1 MAAEFVHL
9 FIATEQCCLI
19 FVNASAPTH
28 WHVENIMS
36 LKETEPK
43 LTFWGIHEARA
54 TVALGCRRLSR
65 SEVEG
70 LSAEDAKR
78 TIEQLMSALET
89 FERLNRTLRAF
100 SITFGC
106 TRH

>member
-1 MAAEFVHL
+1 
-9 FIATEQCCLI
+9 
-19 FVNASAPTH
+19 
-28 WHVENIMS
+28 MS
-36 LKETEPK
+36 LRVMEPK
-43 LTFWGIHEARA
+43 FAFWDVPKARA
-54 TVALGCRRLSR
+54 TVAFGCRRLSR

-89 FERLNRTLRAF
+89 FERLNCALRAF
-100 SITFGC
+100 SISIGF

>member
-1 MAAEFVHL
+1 
-9 FIATEQCCLI
+9 
-19 FVNASAPTH
+19 
-28 WHVENIMS
+28 MS
-36 LKETEPK
+36 LREMEPK
-43 LTFWGIHEARA
+43 FAFWDVAQARG

-70 LSAEDAKR
+70 LSNEDAKK

-89 FERLNRTLRAF
+89 FERLKCVLRAF
-100 SITFGC
+100 SFPTGC

>member
-1 MAAEFVHL
+1 MVAEFVHL

-19 FVNASAPTH
+19 FVNASAPTY

-36 LKETEPK
+36 LRETEPK
-43 LTFWGIHEARA
+43 FAFWGVPEARA
-54 TVALGCRRLSR
+54 AVALGCRRLSR
-65 SEVEG
+65 SEIEG
-70 LSAEDAKR
+70 LSAEDAKK

-89 FERLNRTLRAF
+89 FERLECALRAF
-100 SITFGC
+100 LIPISC

>member
-1 MAAEFVHL
+1 
-9 FIATEQCCLI
+9 
-19 FVNASAPTH
+19 
-28 WHVENIMS
+28 MS
-36 LKETEPK
+36 LIEMEPK
-43 LTFWGIHEARA
+43 FAFWDVAKARA

-89 FERLNRTLRAF
+89 FERLNCALRAF
-100 SITFGC
+100 SISIGF